1 MRTCREGPAE
11 LFNPKRV
18 VTALLRAGS
27 WWAALFFLLSVVAV
41 VVAGSFD
48 WFEWRRTGSS
58 AGASDVQRS
67 GLALLLAH
75 LDFSVVA
82 SAGLATP
89 ADAATVRYIG
99 WPARAVVAGVLIA
112 SLAGLCRTW
121 VLATSAWLRA
131 LLALVLAGTTLYGL
145 LLLMWMSLA
154 AGFYDIEYVRI
165 ADDVPVR
172 LTRVLPWGPF
182 FLALAVLLQVA
193 AWQVVRA
200 VRRAR

>member
-1 MRTCREGPAE
+1 
-11 LFNPKRV
+11 
-18 VTALLRAGS
+18 
-27 WWAALFFLLSVVAV
+27 
-41 VVAGSFD
+41 
-48 WFEWRRTGSS
+48 
-58 AGASDVQRS
+58 
-67 GLALLLAH
+67 
-75 LDFSVVA
+75 VVA